1 MFKRNRLAVCAGVL
15 ALGALGLAD
24 PAHADDGVK
33 AGVLTCNVDSGWGFV
48 FGSSRGLKCTYA
60 AGAKASERYSGNIT
74 KFGVDIGYTQGGVI
88 VWVVVAPTTS
98 LAPGALAGDYAGVS
112 GSASIGVGVGANVLL
127 GGFKNSISLQ
137 PLSVEG
143 MQGLNVAGGIAAVS
157 LRHEP

>member
-1 MFKRNRLAVCAGVL
+1 
-15 ALGALGLAD
+15 
-24 PAHADDGVK
+24 
-33 AGVLTCNVDSGWGFV
+33 
-48 FGSSRGLKCTYA
+48 
-60 AGAKASERYSGNIT
+60 
-74 KFGVDIGYTQGGVI
+74 VI